1 MRNPSVNAERFREH
15 AAWSRDLAG
24 VLADGDQRQ
33 HLLEV
38 ADRYDRI
45 ADQLALTPRLPPGER
60 RAA

>member
-24 VLADGDQRQ
+24 VLAEDDVRR
-33 HLLEV
+33 HLLDV

-45 ADQLALTPRLPPGER
+45 ADQVDGRNSLIPALAF
-60 RAA
+60 